1 MSYTEGKISKY
12 VQIAD
17 DIRDMIKSGHY
28 KKGDKI
34 LSEQEL
40 AEKYNVSRIT
50 TRKALDDLVSE
61 GLIYRVRG
69 SGSYVADL
77 KDSTTQKS
85 SIDMIAVIL
94 PFSPATGGGMSILQ
108 GAEEVANKHGYYI
121 SLHNSDGSRRK
132 EREILLRLTKDSMK
146 GIIYYPYYTAE
157 NFDLINMLVSEKYP
171 IVMIDKYIYDIDMD
185 CVVSDNF
192 RGSYELTQYLIK
204 LGHRNIAFFCDD
216 YIDERSSL
224 RERYLGYSRALYDNN
239 IELNIENVV
248 YEAVPEGPVSEKE
261 NLEYHAQLLE
271 RMRTGSTAVT
281 AIEAAS
287 DITAIEMLNAA
298 AQLGVKVPDDITI
311 VGYDDQNIASMAYPP
326 LTTIRQDF
334 KGMGMQAAQL
344 LLERIKDPNKKSSTI
359 RLPVELVKR
368 QSSKALTTQKT
379 TAIPSRL

>member
-1 MSYTEGKISKY
+1 MSYIEGKTSKY
-12 VQIAD
+12 IQIAD
-17 DIRDMIKSGHY
+17 DIRDMIKSGQY
-28 KKGDKI
+28 ETGDKL

-50 TRKALDDLVSE
+50 SKKALDDLVSE

-69 SGSYVADL
+69 SGSYVAD
-77 KDSTTQKS
+77 KKS
-85 SIDMIAVIL
+85 PSSRKPSIDMIAVIL
-94 PFSPATGGGMSILQ
+94 PFNPAAGGGMSILQ
-108 GAEEVANKHGYYI
+108 GAEEAANKHGYYI
-121 SLHNSDGSRRK
+121 SLHNSNGSRTK
-132 EREILLRLTKDSMK
+132 EREILLKLTKDSMK

-157 NFDLINMLVSEKYP
+157 NFDLINMLVCDKYP
-171 IVMIDKYIYDIDMD
+171 IVMIDKYIYDIELD

-192 RGSYELTQYLIK
+192 RGSYDLTQYLIK

-239 IELNIENVV
+239 IKLNIENVV
-248 YEAVPEGPVSEKE
+248 YEAVPDRPVSEKE
-261 NLEYHAQLLE
+261 NIEFHARLLE
-271 RMRTGSTAVT
+271 RMRTGSTPVT

-298 AQLGVKVPDDITI
+298 AQLGIKVPDDITI

-326 LTTIRQDF
+326 LTTVRQDF

-344 LLERIKDPNKKSSTI
+344 LLERIKDPNKKSSMV
-359 RLPVELVKR
+359 RLPVELVAR
-368 QSSKALTTQKT
+368 QSSKGIGT
-379 TAIPSRL
+379 